1 MRSSTRSGNASD
13 AARLAKKNENRTHY
27 KDTVLADI
35 LSQGI
40 PIVPTVAVDAAV
52 DAETE
57 KAQAEAKAN
66 ADFLTHLETEKKPAK
81 KPYLDKIRDYSDHMV
96 SGWMPT
102 TMQQAKFERADG
114 PATYRYMGP
123 EDSNDTGLLY
133 NSAPFIGGKAQW
145 DADGQAMPSDEPM
158 GRWTLI
164 RSERAEVPVPRSLKE
179 FFIEIDGELTQVKRS
194 IVHGPDGTSPFLYVC
209 DFREEVDADLRLP
222 VIIDMKRWTEEA
234 QVLPIG
240 DKHFA
245 HRNALGILQFADL
258 DGKLGASYPVMEV
271 DPKNVK
277 NKRRDYANL
286 CKSWRALNADERT
299 VARGNKERRVPRGA
313 GAEAYLV
320 KSEGV
325 LAGKDNYFIEVKK
338 NDDGKWIP
346 VQRSTSN
353 PY

>member
-1 MRSSTRSGNASD
+1 MRSSIRSGNASD
-13 AARLAKKNENRTHY
+13 VARLAKKNQNRSHF
-27 KDTVLADI
+27 KDTVMANI

-40 PIVPTVAVDAAV
+40 PVVPTVAVDVQEATKV
-52 DAETE
+52 D
-57 KAQAEAKAN
+57 AEAKAN
-66 ADFLTHLETEKKPAK
+66 ADFLTHLETEDTSAQNK
-81 KPYLDKIRDYSDHMV
+81 KPYVDMIRDYSDYNA
-96 SGWMPT
+96 SGWQPNA
-102 TMQQAKFERADG
+102 MQQAKFERDDG
-114 PATYRYMGP
+114 PATYRYMGA
-123 EDSNDTGLLY
+123 EDGNDTGLLY

-145 DADGQAMPSDEPM
+145 NSDGTPMIAKDPM
-158 GRWTLI
+158 GRWTLV
-164 RSERAEVPVPRSLKE
+164 RSERAECEVPRSRRN
-179 FFIEIDGELTQVKRS
+179 FFIEIDGETEQVKGS
-194 IVHGPDGTSPFLYVC
+194 IVHGMDSPNPFLYVC
-209 DFREEVDADLRLP
+209 DFRDEVDPNLRLP
-222 VIIDMKRWTEEA
+222 VIINVERWVEEA

-271 DPKNVK
+271 DPKNIK

-286 CKSWRALNADERT
+286 CKSWRALTADART
-299 VARGNKERRVPRGA
+299 VARGKQERRVPRGA

-338 NDDGKWIP
+338 NDDGKWVP

-353 PY
+353 PF